1 MAEIRGHITKTL
13 SKCLA
18 ETEQGAA
25 FDNIIKDSVFLY
37 EAAGAMV
44 GWFRRSFMEIPGS

>member
-1 MAEIRGHITKTL
+1 MAEIRGHITKAL

-37 EAAGAMV
+37 EAVGAMV
-44 GWFRRSFMEIPGS
+44 G